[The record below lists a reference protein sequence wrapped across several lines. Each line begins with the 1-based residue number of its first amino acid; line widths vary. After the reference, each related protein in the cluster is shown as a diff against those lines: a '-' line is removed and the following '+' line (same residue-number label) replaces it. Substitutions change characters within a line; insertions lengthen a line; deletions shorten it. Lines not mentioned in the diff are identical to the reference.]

1 MLLMRRKSRMKII
14 FRGDFLG
21 PRTAY
26 YIKSE
31 EAVLD
36 A

>member
-1 MLLMRRKSRMKII
+1 MRRKSSRMGYAIN
-14 FRGDFLG
+14 DFLG

-26 YIKSE
+26 AYNCK